1 MSGEIEDAGKA
12 AIEMLE
18 KQHKRFDPGFLKCW
32 FSSTMKCMTNTMA
45 ARKRGGGLFLISTL
59 AAVWL
64 SGCATNGGGG
74 YAPAAPRTNADF
86 IGTVEGVNLPGVP
99 AASSPN
105 VSDIVTA
112 GSRSGDGAINRN
124 NIDAVLN
131 NPNRTST
138 KPRQRA
144 AEERPGLA
152 TGFGESTR
160 SPWYQQSFV
169 RASMKPAG
177 TGALYYNNREGID
190 AMTGGKYKVSG
201 VQTAAGDMIEW
212 WIKVGFGYLP
222 TYSTYSASRR
232 FVVGKH
238 GSNYSVVLKNR
249 CKSRLEVVL
258 SVDGLDVL
266 DGKTAAFGKRG
277 YVIAP
282 DETLEIKGW
291 RTSPETVA
299 RFQFST
305 VAGSYA
311 NLAHGDHRNVGV
323 IGMAVFTEKG
333 VDPWTWMPQEVQHR
347 LTADPFAKAP

>member
-1 MSGEIEDAGKA
+1 
-12 AIEMLE
+12 MLE
-18 KQHKRFDPGFLKCW
+18 KQHKKFDPDFLKCW

-45 ARKRGGGLFLISTL
+45 ARKRGGGLFLISAL
-59 AAVWL
+59 AALWL
-64 SGCATNGGGG
+64 SGCATPGGGG
-74 YAPAAPRTNADF
+74 SPPAPQTNADF
-86 IGTVEGVNLPGVP
+86 IGTVGGVNLPGVP

-112 GSRSGDGAINRN
+112 GIRSGDGSINRN

-131 NPNRTST
+131 NPNRTAS
-138 KPRQRA
+138 KPRQKA

-152 TGFGESTR
+152 TGFGISTR

-169 RASMKPAG
+169 RASSKPVG

-190 AMTGGKYKVSG
+190 AMTGGKRKVSG
-201 VQTAAGDMIEW
+201 VETAAGDMIEW
-212 WIKVGFGYLP
+212 GIKGGFGYLP
-222 TYSTYSASRR
+222 TYRTYSSSRR

-238 GSNYSVVLKNR
+238 GSHYSIVLKNR

-266 DGKTAAFGKRG
+266 DGKAAAFGKRG

>member
-1 MSGEIEDAGKA
+1 
-12 AIEMLE
+12 
-18 KQHKRFDPGFLKCW
+18 
-32 FSSTMKCMTNTMA
+32 MA
-45 ARKRGGGLFLISTL
+45 ARKRVGGLFLISAL
-59 AAVWL
+59 GALWL
-64 SGCATNGGGG
+64 SSCTSLPSGGG
-74 YAPAAPRTNADF
+74 YNSVEPYVGADPSAR
-86 IGTVEGVNLPGVP
+86 VDYKAVP
-99 AASSPN
+99 SSPLRK
-105 VSDIVTA
+105 SE
-112 GSRSGDGAINRN
+112 S
-124 NIDAVLN
+124 
-131 NPNRTST
+131 
-138 KPRQRA
+138 KPRQKA

-169 RASMKPAG
+169 RASSKPAG

-190 AMTGGKYKVSG
+190 AMTGGKYQVSG
-201 VQTAAGDMIEW
+201 VETAAGDVIEW
-212 WIKVGFGYLP
+212 GIKGGFGYLP
-222 TYSTYSASRR
+222 TYRTYSSPRR

-238 GSNYSVVLKNR
+238 GSNYSIVLKNR

-266 DGKTAAFGKRG
+266 DGKAAAFGKRG

-305 VAGSYA
+305 VKGSYA

-333 VDPWTWMPQEVQHR
+333 VDPWTWMPQEVEHR

>member
-1 MSGEIEDAGKA
+1 MKGEIADAGKA

-18 KQHKRFDPGFLKCW
+18 KQHKRFDPVALKCW
-32 FSSTMKCMTNTMA
+32 FSSSMKRMNHTMA
-45 ARKRGGGLFLISTL
+45 SRKRGSGPFLISAL
-59 AAVWL
+59 AALWL
-64 SGCATNGGGG
+64 SGCAVPGGGG
-74 YAPAAPRTNADF
+74 YGEGPRANADF
-86 IGTVEGVNLPGVP
+86 IGTVEGVNVPGVP
-99 AASSPN
+99 AASSPDPG
-105 VSDIVTA
+105 DIVT
-112 GSRSGDGAINRN
+112 GGTRSGDGAITRN
-124 NIDAVLN
+124 SIDKLLN
-131 NPNRTST
+131 NPNRTDS
-138 KPRQRA
+138 KPRQKA

-152 TGFGESTR
+152 TGFGTSIR
-160 SPWYQQSFV
+160 SPWFQQSFV
-169 RASMKPAG
+169 RATPAKPAG
-177 TGALYYNNREGID
+177 TGVIYYNNREGID
-190 AMTGGKYKVSG
+190 AMTGYKRKVSG

-212 WIKVGFGYLP
+212 GIKGGFGYLP
-222 TYSTYSASRR
+222 TYDTYSSSRR

-238 GSNYSVVLKNR
+238 GSNYSIVLKNR

-266 DGKTAAFGKRG
+266 DGKTAGFAKRG

-291 RTSPETVA
+291 RTSPENVA

-333 VDPWTWMPQEVQHR
+333 VDPWTWMPREVNER
-347 LTADPFAKAP
+347 LTATPFAQAP

>member
-1 MSGEIEDAGKA
+1 
-12 AIEMLE
+12 
-18 KQHKRFDPGFLKCW
+18 
-32 FSSTMKCMTNTMA
+32 MKCMTNTMA
-45 ARKRGGGLFLISTL
+45 ARKQGGGLFLISAL
-59 AAVWL
+59 AALWL
-64 SGCATNGGGG
+64 SGCTVPGGGG
-74 YAPAAPRTNADF
+74 YAPEGRTNADF
-86 IGTVEGVNLPGVP
+86 IGSVDGVNLPGAP
-99 AASSPN
+99 ASSPAN
-105 VSDIVTA
+105 VTDIVTA
-112 GSRSGDGAINRN
+112 GSRSGDGAINRS

-131 NPNRTST
+131 NPNRTLS

-169 RASMKPAG
+169 RASTKPAG

-212 WIKVGFGYLP
+212 GIKGGFGYLP

-238 GSNYSVVLKNR
+238 GSNYSIVLKNR

-266 DGKTAAFGKRG
+266 DGKTASFPKRG

>member
-1 MSGEIEDAGKA
+1 
-12 AIEMLE
+12 MLE
-18 KQHKRFDPGFLKCW
+18 KQHKKFDPGFLKCW
-32 FSSTMKCMTNTMA
+32 FSSTMKCMTNLMA
-45 ARKRGGGLFLISTL
+45 ARKRVGGLFLISSL
-59 AAVWL
+59 AALWL

-74 YAPAAPRTNADF
+74 YAPEARTNADF
-86 IGTVEGVNLPGVP
+86 IGTVAGANLPGVP

-112 GSRSGDGAINRN
+112 GSRSGDGAITRK
-124 NIDAVLN
+124 NIDGVLN
-131 NPNRTST
+131 NPNQTKS

-169 RASMKPAG
+169 RASTKPAG

-212 WIKVGFGYLP
+212 GIKGGFGYLP

-238 GSNYSVVLKNR
+238 GSHYSIVLKNR

-266 DGKTAAFGKRG
+266 DGKAASFPKRG

-291 RTSPETVA
+291 RTSPENVA